1 MSDDLSWASAP
12 LARIKAADE
21 PQSQSSL
28 IGQVQVRVKPLASGQ
43 EPPCNPHED
52 PLKAQA
58 IQLSLQII
66 RTCMVRSRIDLKLG
80 GYFEQIPVVNLS
92 QTEAEAATALQ
103 YACERY
109 GFFYGRLAIR
119 PAQAV
124 PHHCTS
130 RICAANSTQLC
141 GKTLQTSKS
150 AHNHEACNAVQWL
163 IMA

>member
-1 MSDDLSWASAP
+1 
-12 LARIKAADE
+12 
-21 PQSQSSL
+21 
-28 IGQVQVRVKPLASGQ
+28 
-43 EPPCNPHED
+43 
-52 PLKAQA
+52 
-58 IQLSLQII
+58 
-66 RTCMVRSRIDLKLG
+66 MVRSRIDLKLG

-103 YACERY
+103 HACERY